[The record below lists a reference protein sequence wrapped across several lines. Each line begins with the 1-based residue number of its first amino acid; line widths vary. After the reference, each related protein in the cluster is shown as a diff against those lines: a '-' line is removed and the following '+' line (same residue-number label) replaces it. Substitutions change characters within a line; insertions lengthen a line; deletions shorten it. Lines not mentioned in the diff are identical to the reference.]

1 MAAAV
6 WAVVAWGVGNVVIA
20 SVPMNGLAIA
30 FHRLWFGTVIYLV
43 ALYASGRRLRRATFR
58 FGWAG
63 GVAYGADIATFFL
76 AVRLTSVATATT
88 VSALQ
93 PLVLLGFAAAMFGER
108 IRARHVVATVVSV
121 GGVAMVAFGA
131 PDVGGSTR
139 LGDLFAVLALIAWAA
154 YFVTSKRAR
163 EQLGTF
169 EYMTVNQLVA
179 FLVVAPFALAGGAL
193 GGADG
198 TLDPSIALRI
208 LLIVLVAGSGHVFI
222 NWAHAHVTLVLASL
236 ITLAMPAISTAVA
249 WAALGQEVTV
259 VQVVGIAVVMVAL
272 GAVVV
277 RDARER
283 PEVAE
288 ATEPL
293 P

>member
-1 MAAAV
+1 VAAAV

-208 LLIVLVAGSGHVFI
+208 LLIVLVPHLSKDQDIQMGPGDVIRVSTPGGGGYGDPAKRDPAKVERDVARGYYTREDAARLFP
-222 NWAHAHVTLVLASL
+222 ASNQR
-236 ITLAMPAISTAVA
+236 
-249 WAALGQEVTV
+249 G
-259 VQVVGIAVVMVAL
+259 
-272 GAVVV
+272 
-277 RDARER
+277 
-283 PEVAE
+283 
-288 ATEPL
+288 
-293 P
+293 